1 MKIFPQYLLYSLLLA
16 TYASA
21 PQAQQSTAGAPAPRA
36 YIDATATHMP
46 GVPRWHAVDA
56 VFIDVDKD
64 GDLDLV
70 VAVEHRA
77 NALFINDGAGK
88 MRHVPGVFDKRSH
101 DNEHVLHFTHQR
113 RDQLLGIGAQV
124 LPGLGQIQLAGRA
137 QKKRQAKKGFQCFQA
152 MADGGW

>member
-36 YIDATATHMP
+36 YIDATAIHMLS
-46 GVPRWHAVDA
+46 VPRWHAVDA

-70 VAVEHRA
+70 GLVGDLDEKLNTVNLQLGRRRIAASMIGGIQETQEMLDFCGEHNIVSDVEVIKIQE
-77 NALFINDGAGK
+77 INDAFVRMEK
-88 MRHVPGVFDKRSH
+88 SDVKYRFVIDIASLK
-101 DNEHVLHFTHQR
+101 N
-113 RDQLLGIGAQV
+113 A
-124 LPGLGQIQLAGRA
+124 
-137 QKKRQAKKGFQCFQA
+137 
-152 MADGGW
+152 

>member
-36 YIDATATHMP
+36 YIDATATHMLS
-46 GVPRWHAVDA
+46 VPRWHAVDA

-70 VAVEHRA
+70 GLVGDLDEKLNTVNLQLGRRRIAASMIGGLAETQEMLDFCGQHGIVSDVEMIDMQS
-77 NALFINDGAGK
+77 INEAFVRMEKGEVKYRFVIDMA
-88 MRHVPGVFDKRSH
+88 S
-101 DNEHVLHFTHQR
+101 
-113 RDQLLGIGAQV
+113 
-124 LPGLGQIQLAGRA
+124 LPGA
-137 QKKRQAKKGFQCFQA
+137 
-152 MADGGW
+152 